1 MMGRGMIPSSPVPVL
16 VRLVFLCGSGLPGP
30 GIVLRRRLGLLDE
43 QFLLGSLDGLQG
55 GRGRLDID
63 LVARQLGCQAG
74 VLALL
79 DVYKRQV
86 HHPAKQGPVPV
97 VDSVKKAEGDH

>member
-30 GIVLRRRLGLLDE
+30 GRVLRRRLGLLDE

-55 GRGRLDID
+55 GRAPTWRPPP
-63 LVARQLGCQAG
+63 VMCSG
-74 VLALL
+74 VLDRGAA
-79 DVYKRQV
+79 VSISFKY
-86 HHPAKQGPVPV
+86 
-97 VDSVKKAEGDH
+97 